1 MHNLYIFTIFIF
13 VSSDWAKQ
21 SKSLSRDWARCWKS
35 HYSIISPFVF
45 HLPPYKACFWSIDNF
60 KPRMEIS
67 GDRTLQLPTT
77 YHPGFYLVFSSA
89 SSELFSR
96 LYLTGFDC
104 VRLTYVLSV
113 HPDILNPSKLYLLFC
128 LLVFSIFHWSN
139 KISQQNQNKLKQH
152 QLTLTKALKAF
163 KTMDFVFNKTL

>member
-1 MHNLYIFTIFIF
+1 MPFLYLL
-13 VSSDWAKQ
+13 VQQWSDRAKQ
-21 SKSLSRDWARCWKS
+21 SKSLSRNWARCWKS
-35 HYSIISPFVF
+35 HYNIISPFVF

-67 GDRTLQLPTT
+67 GDTAQQYNQP
-77 YHPGFYLVFSSA
+77 HFYLVFPSA

-113 HPDILNPSKLYLLFC
+113 HPDILNPSKLYLLPC
-128 LLVFSIFHWSN
+128 L
-139 KISQQNQNKLKQH
+139 
-152 QLTLTKALKAF
+152 AMAF
-163 KTMDFVFNKTL
+163 GVFNFPLK

>member
-104 VRLTYVLSV
+104 VRANLCSVGTSWYIKSIQTLFASLT
-113 HPDILNPSKLYLLFC
+113 C
-128 LLVFSIFHWSN
+128 L
-139 KISQQNQNKLKQH
+139 
-152 QLTLTKALKAF
+152 AF
-163 KTMDFVFNKTL
+163 GVFNFPLK